1 MRVAYINN
9 AHDLELWYFQILA
22 DLFGKSIYNLD
33 IARNSRCLHVR
44 WIVEDSVL
52 PTLSKKL
59 APMLLQMAKQ
69 YPSLHQTATLIFSQT
84 NSLPVNPFSASSLL
98 ETKINS
104 IASRRFSRV
113 SSLSVSSRHFFNVSD
128 IPIIG
133 FLKYCGKCT
142 FHNGFTSFNDY
153 YSALS
158 YSVWIMRSRAKHDLG
173 GEVCKT
179 S

>member
-1 MRVAYINN
+1 MFRRFCGTLSHPPAPKAAARIAEHPHAVCRSVWLRRALKMRVAYINN

-113 SSLSVSSRHFFNVSD
+113 SSRVL
-128 IPIIG
+128 P
-133 FLKYCGKCT
+133 
-142 FHNGFTSFNDY
+142 
-153 YSALS
+153 
-158 YSVWIMRSRAKHDLG
+158 
-173 GEVCKT
+173 
-179 S
+179 